1 VTRFFD
7 AAAVGWD
14 ERIRARSPEYLEQH
28 LAPLMTA
35 AGLLSRPPSRVL
47 EVGTGTGMGALWL
60 AQRFPEAEVLGIDI
74 SARMIQGAEAKAGSV
89 DLGRIT
95 FGQQSSFPLRAN
107 ALRAQRSRGVTVLSK
122 QPSSSSRPEPS
133 PPVRAAVARPRPSP
147 HLYPT
152 SEEKDVLLANKTAII
167 YGAAGAIG
175 SAVARAYARE
185 GAEVHLA
192 GRTEASLA
200 QGAERIQRDGGA
212 AHVARLD
219 VLDEAAV
226 QQHADAV
233 AARRGIDIC
242 FNATSNDDVQGTALA
257 DMPFDDFM
265 RPVTKS
271 ATAQFII
278 ANAVARHMAARGRGV
293 ILVMA
298 GGREAIPHLGGSHV
312 AWAALAG
319 LCRQLA
325 AELGPAGIRVA
336 WLLSPG
342 SAGSDDHSGAPGA
355 SDAAGLLLAR
365 RPSYDDVAN
374 VAVFAASDWAGTMT
388 ATELNFTAGAV
399 ID

>member
-1 VTRFFD
+1 
-7 AAAVGWD
+7 
-14 ERIRARSPEYLEQH
+14 
-28 LAPLMTA
+28 MT
-35 AGLLSRPPSRVL
+35 
-47 EVGTGTGMGALWL
+47 
-60 AQRFPEAEVLGIDI
+60 
-74 SARMIQGAEAKAGSV
+74 
-89 DLGRIT
+89 
-95 FGQQSSFPLRAN
+95 
-107 ALRAQRSRGVTVLSK
+107 
-122 QPSSSSRPEPS
+122 
-133 PPVRAAVARPRPSP
+133 RPRPNPYLSA
-147 HLYPT
+147 T
-152 SEEKDVLLANKTAII
+152 IEENDVLLANKTAIV

-200 QGAERIQRDGGA
+200 QVAERIRRDGGA

-233 AARRGIDIC
+233 AARHGIDIC

-271 ATAQFII
+271 VAAQFIV
-278 ANAVARHMAARGRGV
+278 ATAVARHMAARGGGV

-298 GGREAIPHLGGSHV
+298 GGREAIPQLGGSHV

-325 AELGPAGIRVA
+325 AELGPDGIRVA

-342 SAGSDDHSGAPGA
+342 SPGSDNHSAAPGA
-355 SDAAGLLLAR
+355 SDTAGLLLAR

-374 VAVFAASDWAGTMT
+374 IAVFAASDWARTMT
-388 ATELNFTAGAV
+388 ASELNLTAGAV